1 MLNQI
6 IKSKTNLWL
15 QSEDCTI
22 KEIIKY
28 IRNKGELRDTQIEA
42 IETYL
47 FLKIKG
53 ENKPLWKLFSEGF
66 FTNGSDL
73 SKLNIN
79 ETARDYLKNHR
90 NAHALYDFSL
100 QKNNGKEILPNLAK
114 LIINNPDKLDYDKI
128 IKSIFYDIDYPD
140 YLMSLPMGAG
150 KTFLMAAI
158 IYLNLYYA
166 QNEPENKHFAHNFLV
181 LIPSGLKSSI
191 GPSLRNIA
199 NFDPT
204 WVLPEPA
211 ASNIKRLIKFEVLDQ
226 PKSAKRSTKAENPN
240 AQKVSSCLHD
250 PFGRVFV
257 VNAEKVILN
266 RVYLDDQQHLFEK
279 TEDEK
284 DEYANELRNAISKI
298 PNLSIFIDEVHHATD
313 SDIKLR
319 QVVNKWNQTGNIT
332 TVLGFSGTP
341 YLESSDKIQIAENE
355 FIQFSQITNTVY
367 YYPLVSAIKSFLKVP
382 KVKIA
387 ENLNKLQIIEKGVRD
402 FQEIYGDKVYENG
415 AIAKLAIYCG
425 NIDPLEEEVHPFLTS
440 TLNISPEEI
449 LKNHDGNK
457 NHKIP
462 KENKLLFNSLDIPGM
477 EASKTIRYI
486 LLAQIG
492 KEGWDC
498 RSLTGV
504 ILSQK
509 GDCPKNM
516 VLQTSCRCLRQVEK
530 DKEETAVIWLNEF
543 NAKTLNSQLKKEQDT
558 SIDEINSLG
567 KNPALEMV
575 VRHSRMEHLQLP
587 EIEFCQLKVNYTSVD
602 QEDTPNTVNKL
613 KKLLDTI
620 REYRTTALI
629 RTGEIENLDQ
639 ATREFIR
646 ETGQQTANFNH
657 WLFDISKESFHQ
669 IILSDLDK
677 HRKILNSI
685 FETITYRKDN
695 QVFFNDLYDV
705 YQVNSQIRLAF
716 SIKRELQ
723 TTSEVIPEK
732 AKLLIIDKLLDV
744 EKNDKLYPDK
754 DDTNKILDLDKSKQP
769 VSIDDD
775 KLKFSYEAYKNGLI
789 QSGLG
794 NMVMPFEQFKN
805 HTVPSPAVLNK
816 DRTFHYIPYDFHQ
829 SGFEKDILE
838 KILTLKDFIGNK
850 LEIYYNGARGL
861 TEFEINCFVKDNK
874 YWKNIGKYTPDFLII
889 TRKDKE
895 IYKALIIETKGEG
908 FAHKPDFV
916 EKKKFVET
924 SFLEQ
929 NKAKFGYQKFDF
941 LYLPDSDELNVNLAK
956 VNIKINTF
964 LKD

>member
-15 QSEDCTI
+15 QSEDCSI
-22 KEIIKY
+22 KETIKY

-47 FLKIKG
+47 FLKIKS

-79 ETARDYLKNHR
+79 ETAKDYLKNHKE
-90 NAHALYDFSL
+90 AHALYDFSV
-100 QKNNGKEILPNLAK
+100 QNKDGQEILPNLKK
-114 LIINNPDKLDYDKI
+114 LIISDPDKLDYEKI

-181 LIPSGLKSSI
+181 MIPSGLKSSI

-211 ASNIKRLIKFEVLDQ
+211 ASKIKRLIKFDVLDQ
-226 PKSAKRSTKAENPN
+226 PRSAKKSNKVENPN

-250 PFGRVFV
+250 PFARVFV

-284 DEYANELRNAISKI
+284 DRYANELRHVISKM

-319 QVVNKWNQTGNIT
+319 QVVNDWNQTGNIT

-341 YLESSDKIQIAENE
+341 YLQSADKILITENE
-355 FIQFSQITNTVY
+355 YIRFSQITNTVY
-367 YYPLVSAIKSFLKVP
+367 YYPLITAIKSFLKVP

-387 ENLNKLQIIEKGVRD
+387 ENLSKLQIIEKGVRD
-402 FQEIYGDKVYENG
+402 FQKTYGDRVYENG
-415 AIAKLAIYCG
+415 NIAKLAIYCG
-425 NIDPLEEEVHPFLTS
+425 NIDPLEEEVYPFLTGS
-440 TLNISPEEI
+440 LNISQEEI

-462 KENKLLFNSLDIPGM
+462 KENKLLFNSLDIPGT
-477 EASKTIRYI
+477 EASKTKRYI

-509 GDCPKNM
+509 GDCPTNM

-530 DKEETAVIWLNEF
+530 DKDETAVIWLNEY
-543 NAKTLNSQLKKEQDT
+543 NAKTLNGQLKKEQDT
-558 SIDEINSLG
+558 SIEDINSLG
-567 KNPALEMV
+567 KSPALETV
-575 VRHSRMEHLQLP
+575 SRYSRMEHLKLP
-587 EIEFCQLKVNYTSVD
+587 EIEFCQLKVNYTSID
-602 QEDTPNTVNKL
+602 QEDNPNTANKL
-613 KKLLDTI
+613 KTLLI
-620 REYRTTALI
+620 NIEQYRSTALI
-629 RTGEIENLDQ
+629 RTGEIENIDQ
-639 ATREFIR
+639 ATRDFIS
-646 ETGQQTANFNH
+646 ETGRQTANLNH

-669 IILSDLDK
+669 VLVSDLDQ
-677 HRKILNSI
+677 HLKILNSI
-685 FETITYRKDN
+685 FDKITYWKEH
-695 QVFFNDLYDV
+695 QLFLNDLYDI
-705 YQVNSQIRLAF
+705 YRINSQIRLAF

-723 TTSEVIPEK
+723 TQSEVIPEK
-732 AKLLIIDKLLDV
+732 AELLIVDKLSDG
-744 EKNDKLYPDK
+744 EKNDKLYPNADITGQILEYDQGMIDIAVLDQK
-754 DDTNKILDLDKSKQP
+754 LADEHEKAKQILINGGLANMVVSLNKPQTLPIE
-769 VSIDDD
+769 I
-775 KLKFSYEAYKNGLI
+775 KLKDS
-789 QSGLG
+789 
-794 NMVMPFEQFKN
+794 
-805 HTVPSPAVLNK
+805 
-816 DRTFHYIPYDFHQ
+816 TFHYIPYDFHQ
-829 SGFEKDILE
+829 SGFEKNIIE
-838 KILTLKDFIGNK
+838 NILTLDAFRNRN

-861 TEFEINCFVKDNK
+861 TEFEINCFVKANK

-889 TRKDKE
+889 TRKNEE
-895 IYKALIIETKGEG
+895 IHKALIIETKGEG
-908 FAHKPDFV
+908 FAYKPDFV
-916 EKKKFVET
+916 RKKKFVET

-941 LYLPDSDELNVNLAK
+941 LYLPDSDAL
-956 VNIKINTF
+956 
-964 LKD
+964 